1 MSKFLKLTRF
11 AINTTFITRIDV
23 NKSSFNIHVCN
34 PEINGLQI
42 FYYGWIKTDTYNYSI
57 NEEQHPEDYKI
68 VKKWFEE

>member
-42 FYYGWIKTDTYNYSI
+42 FYYG
-57 NEEQHPEDYKI
+57 
-68 VKKWFEE
+68 